1 MKNSTYIVYNSN
13 KNNNVKYM
21 ETMFNGRYNN
31 TNGESHFCN
40 AHLSYKGRSVII
52 DYEWCLHAY
61 DINNMTNA
69 ISEGLVPFEVYP
81 HGDDIYVGYV
91 SIDDNYKKAD
101 IAELISILDD
111 IIENEDKYITPE
123 FNDFDYLDDDEQ

>member
-13 KNNNVKYM
+13 KNNNIKYM
-21 ETMFNGRYNN
+21 ETMFNGRYNY

-40 AHLSYKGRSVII
+40 AHLFYKGHSVII

-61 DINNMTNA
+61 DLDDMTNVM
-69 ISEGLVPFEVYP
+69 SEGLVPFEVYP

-91 SIDDNYKKAD
+91 HTDSKYKKAD
-101 IAELISILDD
+101 ISELISILDD
-111 IIENEDKYITPE
+111 IIENEDKYITNE
-123 FNDFDYLDDDEQ
+123 IEDYYEEE